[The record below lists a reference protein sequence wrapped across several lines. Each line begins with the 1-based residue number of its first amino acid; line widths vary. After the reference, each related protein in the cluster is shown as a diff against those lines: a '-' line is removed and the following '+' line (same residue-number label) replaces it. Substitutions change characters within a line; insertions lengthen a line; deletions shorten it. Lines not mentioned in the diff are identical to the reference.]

1 MTEERSGDGGD
12 DDEDERKRKIRSLKK
27 GVVEI

>member
-12 DDEDERKRKIRSLKK
+12 DDEEERKRKIRSFKTGK
-27 GVVEI
+27 AET